1 LKPERD
7 LYEKVVWKRIPWKS
21 IPWSYSSME
30 AVLTNRTECPAM
42 HAALAEDSKF
52 FKHTFAREEFAYRT
66 YD

>member
-1 LKPERD
+1 
-7 LYEKVVWKRIPWKS
+7 
-21 IPWSYSSME
+21 ME